1 MVRGELLPAESSELV
16 VLCALLAF
24 CPFPLGLYP
33 LLPLETMQGGV
44 ERTCF
49 NGENLAGPAADDLR
63 DGVAVHGLAYKGL
76 EDEHVQRSLQQFDT
90 VLVLRSRGHV
100 DVDILRSWMES
111 VYIQVPS
118 ASQEGGW
125 R

>member
-1 MVRGELLPAESSELV
+1 
-16 VLCALLAF
+16 
-24 CPFPLGLYP
+24 
-33 LLPLETMQGGV
+33 
-44 ERTCF
+44 
-49 NGENLAGPAADDLR
+49 
-63 DGVAVHGLAYKGL
+63 
-76 EDEHVQRSLQQFDT
+76 
-90 VLVLRSRGHV
+90 LVLRSRGHV